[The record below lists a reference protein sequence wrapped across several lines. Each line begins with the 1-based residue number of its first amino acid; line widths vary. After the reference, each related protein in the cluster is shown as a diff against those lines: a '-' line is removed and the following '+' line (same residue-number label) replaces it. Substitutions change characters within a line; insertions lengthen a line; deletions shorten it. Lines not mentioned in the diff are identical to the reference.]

1 MSVVKMKKLT
11 VFAHRRDS
19 DALIRRLLR
28 LRCVEVRP
36 YEADAGDDGPS
47 FERGGDSVR
56 RAELEKLFSDTERT
70 LSSLAR
76 YRSGKKGFVKKAI
89 HVRLDKFYSD
99 GSYAKATGLIKQTD
113 EVLARVTELRSEEA
127 KLGAVMQALIPWRGY
142 DLPFDFGGTE
152 STVLFTGTMPASVT
166 DKQIERAVG
175 DLPLCSVRVGEDKK
189 TACYSFICLRGD
201 ADEAALKLS
210 SIGMMKTQFGGMNG
224 TADREIARLEKKLK
238 DLASQKDSCDKELRK
253 IAENIELIEILY
265 DALGTSISAE
275 KTKENL
281 LMTETCV
288 ILHGWIPEPQ
298 TERVKSALS
307 RFECAYE
314 IEEAGEADEPPVLLE
329 NNFIAESFE
338 WVLGMYSYP
347 KYGRFDPTFIMSIFY
362 FIIFGL
368 MFADVGYGAILI
380 VACFG
385 AIWFLNPKKGM
396 RNFLAMFG
404 YCGISSVIMGI
415 LFGSYFGNMPQ
426 AYSEYMLGVEGATST
441 MQTAVLFDPLAD
453 PMSFLIISIAVG
465 AVHLVA
471 GMAVKFYIL
480 CRDGKV
486 LDAFCDIG
494 SWWLVF
500 AGIGLAFVFP
510 WGKYVAILGA
520 LAVVLASGRHEN
532 KILLKIGK
540 GLLGLYGAVNYVSDL
555 LSYSRILAL
564 GLAAAVIAQ
573 VINTMG
579 TMGGPSVFGFIMMV
593 VVFIIGHLLN
603 LVINV
608 LGTFVHTSR
617 LQYIEFFGKFYEDG
631 GRQFK
636 PAAPS
641 DKYTTEQ

>member
-19 DALIRRLLR
+19 DALLRRLMR

-36 YEADAGDDGPS
+36 SESDDEAL
-47 FERGGDSVR
+47 ERGGDLLR
-56 RAELEKLFSDTERT
+56 LAELEKLHSDVQNTLQT
-70 LSSLAR
+70 LSK

-89 HVRLDKFYSD
+89 SVRLDKFSAD
-99 GSYAKATGLIKQTD
+99 GSYAKAVNMIKQT
-113 EVLARVTELRSEEA
+113 EGVLLRSSELKSEEA
-127 KLGAVMQALIPWRGY
+127 KLKTLLQSLSPWRTY
-142 DLPFDFGGTE
+142 DLPLDYAGTE
-152 STVLFTGTMPASVT
+152 STVLFTGTLPASVGE
-166 DKQIERAVG
+166 KQIEKALG
-175 DLPLCSVRVGEDKK
+175 DIPLCAIRVNEDKRI
-189 TACYSFICLRGD
+189 ACYSFICCRGD
-201 ADEAALKLS
+201 ESEVMLKLS
-210 SIGMMKTQFGGMNG
+210 SIGMMRTQFSGMSR
-224 TADREIARLEKKLK
+224 TAEREIAHLEKKISDIGAKKEDCEK
-238 DLASQKDSCDKELRK
+238 DLRG
-253 IAENIELIEILY
+253 IAENIELLEILY
-265 DALGTSISAE
+265 DAVGTSISAE
-275 KTKENL
+275 RAKQEL

-288 ILHGWIPEPQ
+288 MLDGWIPEPQ
-298 TERVKSALS
+298 VERVKAALS

-314 IEEAGEADEPPVLLE
+314 IEDPKETDEPPVLLK

-347 KYGRFDPTFIMSIFY
+347 KYGRYDPTFVMSIFY

-368 MFADVGYGAILI
+368 MFADVGYGAMLI

-385 AIWFLNPKKGM
+385 AILLLNPKKGM

-415 LFGSYFGNMPQ
+415 LFGSYFGNLPQ

-453 PMSFLIISIAVG
+453 PMSFLVISIAVG
-465 AVHLVA
+465 GVHLIA

-480 CRDGKV
+480 CRDGQV
-486 LDAFCDIG
+486 FDAFCDIG
-494 SWWLVF
+494 SWWLAF

-510 WGKYVAILGA
+510 WGKYVAILGV
-520 LAVVLASGRHEN
+520 LAIVLASGRHEK

-636 PAAPS
+636 PATPS